1 MTARSGP
8 PRLGI
13 VGPTATGKSAI
24 ALEVALRLGDVEI
37 VTVDSMQ
44 VYRGMNIGTAKPT
57 ASERAK
63 VRHHL
68 LDIVDP
74 ADDFTLRQFQEA
86 ANESIADIESRG
98 KRPLLVGGTGLYVRA
113 ITDELEIPG
122 RYPAVRLALE
132 AQSDIA
138 ALYEELQHTDPLAA
152 SRMEPTNRRRIVRAL
167 EVCRGSG
174 RPFTSFGA
182 GLDRYPDSTFDVVAL
197 GMDRDRLAERIEQRY
212 QRQLEVGF
220 VDEVR
225 ALAAQPI
232 GRTAAQALGYRQ
244 LFAHLRGECTL
255 GQAIDTAVAATRRF
269 ARRQRSW
276 FRRDPRLKWID
287 MTDREHTASVAAEL
301 VDRWRNPPAEDEV
314 PHERLDG

>member
-8 PRLGI
+8 QRLGI
-13 VGPTATGKSAI
+13 VGPTATGKSAL
-24 ALEVALRLGDVEI
+24 ALQVAHRLDDVEI

-44 VYRGMNIGTAKPT
+44 VYRGMDIGTAKPT
-57 ASERAK
+57 ASDRAT

-68 LDIVDP
+68 LDLVDP
-74 ADDFTLRQFQEA
+74 ADDFTLRQFQLA
-86 ANESIADIESRG
+86 ANEAIADIESRG

-122 RYPAVRLALE
+122 RYPTVRLALE
-132 AQSDIA
+132 AQSDTA

-152 SRMEPTNRRRIVRAL
+152 SRMEATNRRRIVRAL

-182 GLDRYPDSTFDVVAL
+182 GLDHYPDTTFDVVAL
-197 GMDRDRLAERIEQRY
+197 GMETDQLAERIEERY

-225 ALAAQPI
+225 ALAARPV

-255 GQAIDTAVAATRRF
+255 GEAIDTAVAATRRF

-276 FRRDPRLKWID
+276 FRRDPRLGWID
-287 MTDREHTASVAAEL
+287 VTGDERAASVAAEL
-301 VDRWRNPPAEDEV
+301 VDRWGNRPAGDAV
-314 PHERLDG
+314 PHERLGG